1 MKSRNDKKKKDDKN
15 DKKDTTEKLEQVDT
29 TDSESR
35 VLATLPANVRRV
47 RHVGTPIM
55 KSFGYDV
62 TKTKA
67 GSNFQ
72 AIDTYNESTG
82 FGGIANF
89 LRIPR
94 DDVMRLR
101 ALQPEDDFE
110 EKVINRKNPE
120 AWLDQKMKWL
130 TGVKGSIYFRA
141 DDWETREHIRWG
153 TIIVGRHVF
162 VEGFEDMKI
171 RVPSQ
176 GQKPIKVRMAR
187 LRGFR
192 STDWDLLVDENLQK
206 RPDFDQ
212 GLQELVDLG
221 LIHQVWCTYK
231 NNVVSERTPKG
242 IIYSPFWSPQDW
254 TLRGPATPQVKNFY
268 IPEDWLEP

>member
-1 MKSRNDKKKKDDKN
+1 MKGKVDNN
-15 DKKDTTEKLEQVDT
+15 FTTQARDASV
-29 TDSESR
+29 S
-35 VLATLPANVRRV
+35 APAAIPANVRRV

-72 AIDTYNESTG
+72 AIDTYNKGTG
-82 FGGIANF
+82 FGGTANF

-94 DDVMRLR
+94 ADLMRLR
-101 ALQPEDDFE
+101 AVQSEDDFE
-110 EKVINRKNPE
+110 EKVIDPKNSE
-120 AWLDQKMKWL
+120 AWLDQKLKWL
-130 TGVKGSIYFRA
+130 CKAKGTIYFRA
-141 DDWETREHIRWG
+141 DHWETRQHVRWG
-153 TIIVGRHVF
+153 TIIVGRQVF
-162 VEGFEDMKI
+162 VEGFENMKI

-176 GQKPIKVRMAR
+176 GQKPIQIRMAR

-192 STDWDLLVDENLQK
+192 QTDWDLLLDENLDK
-206 RPDFDQ
+206 RPDFEQ
-212 GLQELVDLG
+212 NLKMLADLG
-221 LIHQVWCTYK
+221 LMHQVWCTYK

-254 TLRGPATPQVKNFY
+254 TLIGPATSQVKNLY
-268 IPEDWLEP
+268 IPADWLEP